1 MNNPTPPTETRRQ
14 LISDEAVLAFLM
26 ILSLIGIFITDF
38 STSDSAWY
46 WLVMVPVFAITCL
59 VTEWHRARAAGLSWS
74 RLLWTQIL
82 HWGALLVAMYM
93 VFELL
98 GRVGAAGRVNIGV
111 VLVVMLAL
119 TTFQAGVYIGWRYCV
134 VGVVLLLEAV
144 FAAYFQAYLWLVLLL
159 AALAVAGSLAWARYG
174 PRRG

>member
-1 MNNPTPPTETRRQ
+1 MSSPTPQPEPQSKR
-14 LISDEAVLAFLM
+14 LISDELVLAFLM
-26 ILSLIGIFITDF
+26 ALSLVGIFITDF

-46 WLVMVPVFAITCL
+46 WLVMVPVFGATCL
-59 VTEWHRARAAGLSWS
+59 ITEWRRARAAGLSWS

-98 GRVGAAGRVNIGV
+98 GRVGGGGRVNIGV

-134 VGVVLLLEAV
+134 VGVVLLVEAV
-144 FAAYFQAYLWLVLLL
+144 IAAYFQAYLWLVLLL

-174 PRRG
+174 SRG